1 MLKTFRIGG
10 IHPPERKLSSNCP
23 IEELPMPERV
33 RIPLAQHIGAP
44 AEALVKRGD
53 TVKVGT
59 LIAKAGGF
67 ISANIHSSVSGVV
80 EKLEEV
86 IDASGYPKMVI
97 TIKTD
102 GEDTWEE
109 TIDRSPKVVREVTM
123 SPEEIVARI
132 QECGIVGMGGAT
144 FPTNVKLLPPKGS
157 QPEVVIINGV
167 ECEPYLTADHRLML
181 ERGEELLVGLSIL
194 MKAAGVSRGVIGIEN
209 NKKDAIQ
216 HLTELA
222 KSFTGIEIQPLKVK
236 YPQGGEKQ
244 LIDAVIRCQVK
255 SGQLPITVGAIVQN
269 VGTTLAVYE
278 AVQKRKPLFE
288 RIVTVTGVDLP
299 KPSNF
304 LVRIGTSSAT
314 LIEAAG
320 GLSESCGKIISGG
333 PMMGKA
339 LVTDDV
345 PIAKGSSGILV
356 LKKEETVRKP
366 MRACI
371 RCAKCVHA
379 CPMGLN
385 PAFLMRDT
393 VFKDWEVLEKNH
405 IVDCIECGSC
415 SFSCPANRPLLDHIR
430 QGKRTVMGIM
440 RSRKS

>member
-10 IHPPERKLSSNCP
+10 IHPPERKLSSKRP

-244 LIDAVIRCQVK
+244 LIDAVIRRQVK